1 MKKYLTLARMQ
12 ARSVLAYRLNF
23 VLSLFSLMFQL
34 FAMLAIWGVM
44 LGTGRSLNGFDW
56 GHMRAYLLVGF
67 VCGALVSQSAD
78 FRMAARIQDGMVAV
92 DLTKPVDYQRARFA
106 EAVGG
111 AWTEIA
117 TALLVCAGV
126 LLLSGPVPWP
136 GGAGTVLFVLS
147 LVAVL
152 PLKFLVVY
160 MTGLVCF
167 YTQNYMGVQWARLVI
182 VSLFAGAL
190 VPLSFFP
197 QWLQYLA
204 AVLPFASMSATPAL
218 IFVGQLHGGEAL
230 ALIAVQ
236 FAWVV
241 ALWLLARLIWRHAVK
256 RVTIHGG

>member
-1 MKKYLTLARMQ
+1 VRKYVTLARMQ

-23 VLSLFSLMFQL
+23 VLSLFALMFQL

-44 LGTGRSLNGFDW
+44 LGSGRNLNGFDW
-56 GHMRAYLLVGF
+56 AHMKAYLLVGF
-67 VCGALVSQSAD
+67 VCGSLVSQSVD

-92 DLTKPVDYQRARFA
+92 DLTKPVDYQGARFA

-136 GGAGTVLFVLS
+136 GGTTLALFALS

-152 PLKFLVVY
+152 PLKFLIVY
-160 MTGLVCF
+160 MSALVCF
-167 YTQNYMGVQWARLVI
+167 YTQNYIGVHWARLVI

-197 QWLQYLA
+197 QWLQHLA
-204 AVLPFASMSATPAL
+204 AVLPFASTSATPAL
-218 IFVGQLHGGEAL
+218 IFVGQLRGGEAL

-236 FAWVV
+236 LAWVV
-241 ALWLLARLIWRHAVK
+241 ALWLLARFIFRRAIK

>member
-1 MKKYLTLARMQ
+1 MRKYASLARMQ

-23 VLSLFSLMFQL
+23 VLSLFALMFQM

-44 LGTGRSLNGFDW
+44 LGSGRSLGGFDW
-56 GHMRAYLLVGF
+56 GHMKAYLLVGF
-67 VCGALVSQSAD
+67 LCGALVSQSAD

-111 AWTEIA
+111 AWTEIVM
-117 TALLVCAGV
+117 ALLVCAGV
-126 LLLSGPVPWP
+126 LLVSGPVPWP
-136 GGAGTVLFVLS
+136 GGTGLVLFALS

-152 PLKFLVVY
+152 PLKHLVVY
-160 MTGLVCF
+160 MSGLVCF
-167 YTQNYMGVQWARLVI
+167 YTQNYLGVHWARLVI

-197 QWLQYLA
+197 HWLQQLA

-218 IFVGQLHGGEAL
+218 IFVGQLRGGEAL
-230 ALIAVQ
+230 AMIAVQ
-236 FAWVV
+236 MAWVV
-241 ALWLLARLIWRHAVK
+241 ALWLLARLIWRHAIR

>member
-1 MKKYLTLARMQ
+1 MRKYLTLARMQ

-56 GHMRAYLLVGF
+56 RHMRAYLLVGF

-78 FRMAARIQDGMVAV
+78 YRMAARIQDGMVAV

-136 GGAGTVLFVLS
+136 GGAGTALFVLS

-218 IFVGQLHGGEAL
+218 IFVGQLHGGKAL